1 MVFGLRQA
9 QASEEA
15 LALTPAGQR
24 KAMKDAVLVFGATG
38 KLGREIVAQ
47 VRVALIWLESCSRA
61 AMRQDVLQ
69 HGTASLAGLSGSK
82 TDTGRQRQS
91 CHS

>member
-1 MVFGLRQA
+1 MASSHSSVCFAAAVVAGSVVFGLKQA

-15 LALTPAGQR
+15 LAATPEGQR

-47 VRVALIWLESCSRA
+47 VRLLCW
-61 AMRQDVLQ
+61 
-69 HGTASLAGLSGSK
+69 SLRCRSAGA
-82 TDTGRQRQS
+82 
-91 CHS
+91 CN